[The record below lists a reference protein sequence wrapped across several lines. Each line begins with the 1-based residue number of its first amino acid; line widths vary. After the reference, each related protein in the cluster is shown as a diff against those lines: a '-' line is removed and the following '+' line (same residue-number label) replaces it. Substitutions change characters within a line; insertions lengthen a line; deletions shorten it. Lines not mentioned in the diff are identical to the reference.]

1 MTTPSDGRG
10 RSRLEGHPEAGVRG
24 ARASRDAGL
33 RRVSRLTG
41 WIVAGTI
48 ALTGALSEVAAQAL
62 PGHHKR
68 AAPSSTTQALPSE
81 GSAPAAPAPS
91 DGAGDQG
98 AATPNVQPPEQA
110 PVPAPSDAT
119 GGAVSGGS

>member
-1 MTTPSDGRG
+1 
-10 RSRLEGHPEAGVRG
+10 
-24 ARASRDAGL
+24 
-33 RRVSRLTG
+33 VSRLTG

-68 AAPSSTTQALPSE
+68 ATPASTPRSQPSDRTAPAAPSPSNTESDPSSANDPSSTTPDL
-81 GSAPAAPAPS
+81 
-91 DGAGDQG
+91 
-98 AATPNVQPPEQA
+98 QPPEQ
-110 PVPAPSDAT
+110 VPAPSAAS